1 MELENIVSLIINNGV
16 AVGLLAYFVYRDNKF
31 MTTLAVTLKT
41 LQVTVDSIKDLL
53 EEKKEKRDSND
64 HKFV

>member
-16 AVGLLAYFVYRDNKF
+16 AVGLLGYFVYRDNKF

-41 LQVTVDSIKDLL
+41 LQVTVDSIKNLL

-64 HKFV
+64 NTFV

>member
-53 EEKKEKRDSND
+53 EEKKEKRDIND
-64 HKFV
+64 NKFV